1 MSKAKTMNASAKL
14 SKSNQLLFLD
24 DDNYFISDNSINN
37 LLNLFDEYDFIIGQ
51 IKDNGG
57 RYRAYTSNRVQ
68 GTTIA
73 LKKHI
78 LFAVNG
84 FGEWTEE
91 HSCGIDAD
99 LWIKLYNYS
108 ISKDNSLKACYTNS
122 ISTYDS
128 HSKRWGKYTKIFKE
142 WNLRKAFKAIHN
154 CKNFRNKKYNLSRNK
169 SLWIDNLIK

>member
-1 MSKAKTMNASAKL
+1 MS
-14 SKSNQLLFLD
+14 LFE
-24 DDNYFISDNSINN
+24 
-37 LLNLFDEYDFIIGQ
+37 EYDFIVGQ
-51 IKDNGG
+51 IKDNSG

-73 LKKHI
+73 LKKNII
-78 LFAVNG
+78 LAING

-91 HSCGIDAD
+91 HSCGIDGD
-99 LWIKLYNYS
+99 LWIKLYNYF
-108 ISKDNSLKACYTNS
+108 SKDNSLKACYTNS

-142 WNLRKAFKAIHN
+142 WNLRKAFKTIHN